1 MPASD
6 DMPEAKRDEV
16 PLPKAIAHLSIDPK
30 PYPYLPRMLAHDN
43 PVKGSKP
50 VVLLDDVIAY
60 GRQCVQAAVPVMP
73 QEIREAINPFL
84 AGRWPHGAA
93 GRIGTL
99 IDWLRSQNLIK
110 DTP

>member
-1 MPASD
+1 MT
-6 DMPEAKRDEV
+6 MPEAKRDEV

-60 GRQCVQAAVPVMP
+60 GRQCVQAALESTAAELEAWRERFPAHVYRP
-73 QEIREAINPFL
+73 QDDCVA
-84 AGRWPHGAA
+84 
-93 GRIGTL
+93 
-99 IDWLRSQNLIK
+99 LRLEQGGK
-110 DTP
+110 

>member
-1 MPASD
+1 MA
-6 DMPEAKRDEV
+6 EAKRDEV

-60 GRQCVQAAVPVMP
+60 GRQCVQAAL
-73 QEIREAINPFL
+73 ESTAAELEALRGVSDEYNAWVYF
-84 AGRWPHGAA
+84 HAA
-93 GRIGTL
+93 GGTFDEFIVKRCTQSDAAL
-99 IDWLRSQNLIK
+99 NQGGK
-110 DTP
+110 

>member
-1 MPASD
+1 MPALD
-6 DMPEAKRDEV
+6 DMAEAKRDEV

-73 QEIREAINPFL
+73 QEVRQAWARVVAWPVRADGLL
-84 AGRWPHGAA
+84 ARDISTVG
-93 GRIGTL
+93 
-99 IDWLRSQNLIK
+99 DWLRSQNLIK
-110 DTP
+110 E